1 MYSRAAA
8 PSGTGSR
15 MALGKK
21 NLSSLAADAGE
32 SLPCV
37 AFCVPSVPKR
47 ARSECGELS
56 LAVCVLVGPMSERQS
71 LIASVFARH
80 SATIGPP
87 LMNSTS
93 PGKKCF
99 PRCSA

>member
-47 ARSECGELS
+47 ARSEQASSPSPSG
-56 LAVCVLVGPMSERQS
+56 VLRGP
-71 LIASVFARH
+71 
-80 SATIGPP
+80 
-87 LMNSTS
+87 
-93 PGKKCF
+93 
-99 PRCSA
+99 